1 VADAEAERLY
11 GLPLDEFTAARDAR
25 ARELRRDGEREKAA
39 EVAALRKPVLA
50 AWLVNMLARDERGDI
65 RELVAAAEGIKA
77 GKEGADAAFRQALE
91 RLTDAG
97 RRLLAAEGRSADAT
111 LQQVAGTL
119 RAAAASDPELL
130 ASGTLTQPI
139 EPSGFG
145 AMAGASRPRA
155 RSRTA
160 KAQAAKRVDRRA
172 VERARKALAEA
183 RDEARALERT
193 ATSAEREARKAR
205 DAVEEARER
214 VAEAESRLA
223 DARAG

>member
-1 VADAEAERLY
+1 MADAEAERLY

-119 RAAAASDPELL
+119 RAAAAWKMLYAAAD
-130 ASGTLTQPI
+130 
-139 EPSGFG
+139 
-145 AMAGASRPRA
+145 
-155 RSRTA
+155 RTPT
-160 KAQAAKRVDRRA
+160 
-172 VERARKALAEA
+172 
-183 RDEARALERT
+183 ARAAAFQRNESLEN
-193 ATSAEREARKAR
+193 S
-205 DAVEEARER
+205 
-214 VAEAESRLA
+214 ESQV
-223 DARAG
+223 GCCKPC